1 MAKNKSVIKDFF
13 SLKRMHVIHLLWCY
27 AIIIISEQKT
37 IKTQR
42 KKMSKENEGK
52 TLDERIDR
60 IYKMAKEHYGEV
72 RFVGIKRHTKIGWVA
87 KIQFDS
93 FDSLVAEGKDAI
105 DALKNLRK
113 RLKKIINRYH
123 MV

>member
-1 MAKNKSVIKDFF
+1 
-13 SLKRMHVIHLLWCY
+13 
-27 AIIIISEQKT
+27 
-37 IKTQR
+37 
-42 KKMSKENEGK
+42 MSREAK

-87 KIQFDS
+87 KIQFDE
-93 FDSLVAEGKDAI
+93 FDSLMAEGEDAI
-105 DALKNLRK
+105 NALKNLRK
-113 RLKKIINRYH
+113 RIKKIIDRYN

>member
-1 MAKNKSVIKDFF
+1 
-13 SLKRMHVIHLLWCY
+13 
-27 AIIIISEQKT
+27 
-37 IKTQR
+37 
-42 KKMSKENEGK
+42 MSQEVK

-87 KIQFDS
+87 KIQFDE
-93 FDSLVAEGKDAI
+93 FDSLMAEGENAI

-113 RLKKIINRYH
+113 RLKKIMDRYN

>member
-1 MAKNKSVIKDFF
+1 MS
-13 SLKRMHVIHLLWCY
+13 
-27 AIIIISEQKT
+27 
-37 IKTQR
+37 
-42 KKMSKENEGK
+42 SKEAK

-87 KIQFDS
+87 KIQFDQ
-93 FDSLVAEGKDAI
+93 FDSLMAEGKDAV

-113 RLKKIINRYH
+113 RIKKIIDRYN

>member
-1 MAKNKSVIKDFF
+1 MNKD
-13 SLKRMHVIHLLWCY
+13 
-27 AIIIISEQKT
+27 A
-37 IKTQR
+37 
-42 KKMSKENEGK
+42 K
-52 TLDERIDR
+52 TLDQRIDR

-87 KIQFDS
+87 KIQFDE
-93 FDSLVAEGKDAI
+93 FDSLMAEGKDAV

-113 RLKKIINRYH
+113 RIKKIIDRYN

>member
-1 MAKNKSVIKDFF
+1 
-13 SLKRMHVIHLLWCY
+13 
-27 AIIIISEQKT
+27 
-37 IKTQR
+37 
-42 KKMSKENEGK
+42 MSNEAK

-87 KIQFDS
+87 KIQFDE
-93 FDSLVAEGKDAI
+93 FDSLMAEGTDAI
-105 DALKNLRK
+105 AALKNLRK
-113 RLKKIINRYH
+113 RVKKIIDRYN

>member
-1 MAKNKSVIKDFF
+1 
-13 SLKRMHVIHLLWCY
+13 
-27 AIIIISEQKT
+27 
-37 IKTQR
+37 
-42 KKMSKENEGK
+42 MSKEIKEVK

-87 KIQFDS
+87 KVQFDE
-93 FDSLVAEGKDAI
+93 FDSLMAEGEDAI
-105 DALKNLRK
+105 AALKNLRK
-113 RLKKIINRYH
+113 RVKKIIDRYN

>member
-1 MAKNKSVIKDFF
+1 MKKEIKE
-13 SLKRMHVIHLLWCY
+13 S
-27 AIIIISEQKT
+27 
-37 IKTQR
+37 
-42 KKMSKENEGK
+42 K

-87 KIQFDS
+87 KIQFDA
-93 FDSLVAEGKDAI
+93 FESLVAEGEDAI
-105 DALKNLRK
+105 DALKKLRK
-113 RLKKIINRYH
+113 RLRKIIDRYN

>member
-1 MAKNKSVIKDFF
+1 
-13 SLKRMHVIHLLWCY
+13 
-27 AIIIISEQKT
+27 
-37 IKTQR
+37 
-42 KKMSKENEGK
+42 MSKEKEAK

-87 KIQFDS
+87 KIQFDE
-93 FDSLVAEGKDAI
+93 FDSLMAEGEDAI

-113 RLKKIINRYH
+113 RLKKIIDRYH